1 MRVEHGTQRFDYGAQ
16 KAPRIQTSSLCF
28 FESSEPARNGDLK
41 EAVLDNFSLFL
52 ANLVP
57 IAILLGAATLIKGL
71 CTPE

>member
-1 MRVEHGTQRFDYGAQ
+1 MR
-16 KAPRIQTSSLCF
+16 F
-28 FESSEPARNGDLK
+28 FQSSEPERNGDQK
-41 EAVLDNFSLFL
+41 EAVPDNFSLFL